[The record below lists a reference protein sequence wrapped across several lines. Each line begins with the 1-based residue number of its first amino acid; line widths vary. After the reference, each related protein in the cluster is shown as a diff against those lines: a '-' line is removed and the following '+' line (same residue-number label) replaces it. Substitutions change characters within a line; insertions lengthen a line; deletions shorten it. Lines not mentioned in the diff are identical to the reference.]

1 MKNILRYSFVALMA
15 MFGLV
20 ANADVTDELTWDKLI
35 DAGNAN
41 NYVDFSGKSATSKA
55 VYAGQ
60 ISSGTDN
67 YIQLRTK
74 NNNSGIVSITS
85 GGKVKSVTITF
96 NSKTTDRSISIYGS
110 NTAYTTAADLYDES
124 KFGTKLGDIAANA
137 DSKTLTVT
145 GDYTF
150 IGLRSADGAIYV
162 DKVAIVWDG
171 EAGNNNPDPQTS
183 ETPTVDNI
191 AAFAAL
197 GNGKEGVLKLD
208 GAKVTYVSPDGKS
221 VYVRDATGGMC
232 FYNQSAMSGASN
244 KWQLGGSV
252 KGKVNIYNNM
262 TQINVTDPSAL
273 IHTEGD
279 EYAPVAVTMAELK
292 DHVADLVKL
301 TDDFTVT
308 EVDSKFYNNEN
319 KDVQLFDNFKLKYEV
334 KAGDVLKNVTGVVIL
349 YKTQVELAPT
359 VAPSTAT
366 GIQAI
371 MAEQAEDAIY
381 NLAGQR
387 VEKATNGVFIQNGKK
402 FVVK

>member
-1 MKNILRYSFVALMA
+1 M
-15 MFGLV
+15 
-20 ANADVTDELTWDKLI
+20 
-35 DAGNAN
+35 
-41 NYVDFSGKSATSKA
+41 DFSGKSATSKA

-74 NNNSGIVSITS
+74 NNNSGIVSTTS